1 MSNYGKLAEPV
12 NGSRLSTRTSRSAI
26 PRHISYTSSKSR
38 RTDDWED
45 WEDDDVVTL
54 IDVDETPSADNSDK
68 KLLFNSPFLNMSASS
83 SSANT
88 RSPSPVESD
97 SASVSSDEDVTPI
110 DSAIQP
116 GLLAPPPTPAY
127 ILTKPA
133 KNPSIKL
140 SMRRSAAKVNR
151 PISRKPPKQRNA
163 KLGIKLITDMTKL
176 RRQNHI
182 AGQTKSP
189 ARRAPKFVDAA
200 ALRALEGS
208 PNPQSVGNWN
218 WLKKDDADR
227 VADSPLQ
234 VTRSP
239 AEQLSPEDRPIV
251 IGITLP
257 SDEVTSRGI
266 DPLTATVNNIDT
278 PSGGMKNPYP
288 FTFQTANDRTNG
300 PADSHQLKSVW
311 SPDTPETA
319 SSFSTIRYPSSIYSQ
334 ASMAP
339 VMGLGLRDTEVPPV
353 PAVPANYKRM
363 TAAHQRIMGMER
375 RKNAEEE
382 DESGTPCT
390 LFEEDGVTPLKSA
403 LTPQSGPGY
412 WEYHVVTPY
421 ERTSF
426 ASRRTQMSP
435 LNERGYQM
443 ARSADNKGDQGLMLT
458 PKYIASPQSW
468 KTPTSG
474 VEAKQ
479 TFSPV
484 ENQEQRTNATVNPIE
499 GSRAI
504 LGLSMLE
511 KEHSQS
517 ESFSGAVISRNVKG
531 KGLDNELHSG
541 GIENSDI
548 LITLATDEDMKP
560 FDKSGVV
567 GESSTLTSQSGSH
580 QQTFSESREAT
591 SMKTSTSEEVHR
603 YNYTSTSIE
612 LRENKTSSADSQSKP
627 ELKRDLTPPPR
638 PQWDETQAPILRVPA
653 PRQTP
658 PPREGVVQQ
667 AVQPIVFHIEINTGE
682 QKQKFVV
689 DRVAANSTPTIRIP
703 TPRRRTPSPRGDVS
717 EIATVTESARAL
729 SKRSV
734 SSGYVENI
742 NNDKKS
748 RNSNRNI
755 GHSIRH
761 DIKRDVKHGIN
772 HSVNQRSPVD
782 QRRGGSDAR
791 AVQPIE
797 IMLEEQRGHEDMPA
811 SPERAY
817 VTINETHPGS
827 GNWARAGSPVLEHGY
842 TEPLPARPVGTSL
855 SQSHADELSGKE
867 HKIERKRR
875 RHEKEEMVAR
885 RAGGLW
891 RGRGPVSK
899 KGCFGRTGPEG
910 RKKRRIWLFIICILL
925 LLIIILAVVLGIVL
939 SRHHGSGN
947 KTETSGQD
955 PPSSTSPSTPS
966 TPIPSSIWVNLT
978 DYPAMPTGV
987 LTFVGP
993 NNTIAKSDCT
1003 EPSTLWSCSLPKDSQ
1018 ASVSPFKPNQ
1028 PTLIFQIQWDNS
1040 TEKAWNIPNGAPP
1053 AAISQRDTSNSNSS
1067 IDGFNPDPS
1076 PPTFQEMW
1084 FLGETTDNIQSSQ
1097 KAGEPTPFFISVL
1110 ESVNDTVKSPSLS
1123 RRATASNV
1131 NISDIILPPDLQ
1143 SDGTPAP
1150 AVMLPN
1156 PVQQP
1161 VRLFDR
1167 GLPTEHYG
1175 FYTYF
1180 QRTIFLKSV
1189 TVLKDS
1195 GQGNVPVDEDGGC
1208 SETEANH
1215 LVTWAETRMLV
1226 QIWTRKLNSTGSLLA
1241 ADGSE
1246 GIDNSPE
1253 LVKPGTMPYPV
1264 TVTLDTHG
1272 GDPNHKVVWEWPM
1285 DDRQKLNISAPD
1297 LLVNKMDAG
1306 GTWINHRGSGNAKFG
1321 GFDGG
1326 TGAKNSRTKQR
1337 SLVTL
1342 AIETSCDD
1350 TAVAVL
1356 EKSAGGKTRLLFNE
1370 RVSSDN
1376 RAFKGIHPMV
1386 TVEGHNTALGPL
1398 VQRALAS
1405 LRESAVEEEEE
1416 EEEEEASSVVEAED
1430 VKKKRMAR
1438 RRKSKVRVPDFVC
1451 ATRGPGIMTNLA
1463 VGLNVAKGL
1472 ALAWD
1477 VPLVGVHHMQAHA
1490 LTPRLVDALED
1501 EQGGGG
1507 GRRRTSPSP
1516 SPAFPFLSLLV
1527 SGGHTQLILSTA
1539 LTTHRILAT
1548 TADIAIG
1555 NLLDQTARVI
1565 LPPAL
1570 LESSPDVM
1578 YGRLLEAFAFPPGA
1592 DTPRRLRR
1600 VLRAAG
1606 VEAGGDSRGSVWL
1619 WVDCAAAVS
1628 ELEEAC
1634 VFVFDN
1640 RNSSS
1645 DHDDSSPSTS
1655 DPMPLEER
1663 RALARHTLRAAF
1675 QHLTSRLILAL
1686 QDSPSLQPP
1695 SEPIRTLVVAGGVA
1709 SNRFLM
1715 HVLRTTLAARGFPD
1729 MRIVAPPLEL
1739 CTDNAAMIAWA
1750 GMEMFEAGYS
1760 TELSVRPIAKWP
1772 MDPDVGGGILGAG
1785 GWVREEE

>member
-234 VTRSP
+234 DTRSP

-278 PSGGMKNPYP
+278 PSGGMRNPYP

-319 SSFSTIRYPSSIYSQ
+319 SSFSTIRYPSSVYSQ

-339 VMGLGLRDTEVPPV
+339 VMGVGLRDTEVPPV

-363 TAAHQRIMGMER
+363 TAAHQRIMGTER

-717 EIATVTESARAL
+717 EIATVTESTRGPLKHDGPQPASAVIGETGWEGHQISSSLPTGPSFAYPAL

-772 HSVNQRSPVD
+772 HSVNQ
-782 QRRGGSDAR
+782 
-791 AVQPIE
+791 
-797 IMLEEQRGHEDMPA
+797 
-811 SPERAY
+811 
-817 VTINETHPGS
+817 
-827 GNWARAGSPVLEHGY
+827 
-842 TEPLPARPVGTSL
+842 
-855 SQSHADELSGKE
+855 SHADELSGRE

-1246 GIDNSPE
+1246 GIGNSPE

-1326 TGAKNSRTKQR
+1326 TGAKNSRAKQR

-1405 LRESAVEEEEE
+1405 LRESEA
-1416 EEEEEASSVVEAED
+1416 EEEEEASSVEAED
-1430 VKKKRMAR
+1430 VKKKGMGR

-1501 EQGGGG
+1501 EQGEGGEE
-1507 GRRRTSPSP
+1507 RQQERPSLSPSP

-1578 YGRLLEAFAFPPGA
+1578 YGRLLEAFAFPAGT
-1592 DTPRRLRR
+1592 DTPADY
-1600 VLRAAG
+1600 AAFF
-1606 VEAGGDSRGSVWL
+1606 APPASRQEEIREVPSGYGWTVPLPFRNSRKLAYSFSSIHSHVHNI
-1619 WVDCAAAVS
+1619 AAAAAS
-1628 ELEEAC
+1628 
-1634 VFVFDN
+1634 N

-1645 DHDDSSPSTS
+1645 DHDDSSLSTS

-1695 SEPIRTLVVAGGVA
+1695 QNQSEP
-1709 SNRFLM
+1709 SS
-1715 HVLRTTLAARGFPD
+1715 GFPD
-1729 MRIVAPPLEL
+1729 MCIVAPPLEL

>member
-1 MSNYGKLAEPV
+1 
-12 NGSRLSTRTSRSAI
+12 
-26 PRHISYTSSKSR
+26 YTSSKSR

-88 RSPSPVESD
+88 RSPSP
-97 SASVSSDEDVTPI
+97 
-110 DSAIQP
+110 
-116 GLLAPPPTPAY
+116 
-127 ILTKPA
+127 
-133 KNPSIKL
+133 L

-468 KTPTSG
+468 KTPT
-474 VEAKQ
+474 
-479 TFSPV
+479 
-484 ENQEQRTNATVNPIE
+484 
-499 GSRAI
+499 
-504 LGLSMLE
+504 
-511 KEHSQS
+511 
-517 ESFSGAVISRNVKG
+517 
-531 KGLDNELHSG
+531 
-541 GIENSDI
+541 
-548 LITLATDEDMKP
+548 
-560 FDKSGVV
+560 
-567 GESSTLTSQSGSH
+567 
-580 QQTFSESREAT
+580 
-591 SMKTSTSEEVHR
+591 
-603 YNYTSTSIE
+603 
-612 LRENKTSSADSQSKP
+612 
-627 ELKRDLTPPPR
+627 
-638 PQWDETQAPILRVPA
+638 
-653 PRQTP
+653 
-658 PPREGVVQQ
+658 
-667 AVQPIVFHIEINTGE
+667 
-682 QKQKFVV
+682 
-689 DRVAANSTPTIRIP
+689 IP

-717 EIATVTESARAL
+717 EIATVTESARGPLKHDGSDTHDMVHGLGITNLAAHNPPPPSSEKQAGKDIKYQAVFPPDHHLHTQLSPREVSAL
-729 SKRSV
+729 ATRFSV
-734 SSGYVENI
+734 SPTSSKSPNVERG
-742 NNDKKS
+742 S
-748 RNSNRNI
+748 RTAPRHVRAASNF
-755 GHSIRH
+755 
-761 DIKRDVKHGIN
+761 
-772 HSVNQRSPVD
+772 
-782 QRRGGSDAR
+782 
-791 AVQPIE
+791 
-797 IMLEEQRGHEDMPA
+797 
-811 SPERAY
+811 
-817 VTINETHPGS
+817 
-827 GNWARAGSPVLEHGY
+827 
-842 TEPLPARPVGTSL
+842 PLPARPVGTSL

-1326 TGAKNSRTKQR
+1326 TGGCNRTKQR

-1405 LRESAVEEEEE
+1405 LRESA
-1416 EEEEEASSVVEAED
+1416 AED

-1592 DTPRRLRR
+1592 DTPGDY
-1600 VLRAAG
+1600 AAFF
-1606 VEAGGDSRGSVWL
+1606 APPASRQEEIREVPSGYGWTVPLPFRNSRKLAYSFSSIHSHVHNI
-1619 WVDCAAAVS
+1619 AAAAAS
-1628 ELEEAC
+1628 
-1634 VFVFDN
+1634 N
-1640 RNSSS
+1640 RNSSK
-1645 DHDDSSPSTS
+1645 
-1655 DPMPLEER
+1655 R

-1785 GWVREEE
+1785 GWVR